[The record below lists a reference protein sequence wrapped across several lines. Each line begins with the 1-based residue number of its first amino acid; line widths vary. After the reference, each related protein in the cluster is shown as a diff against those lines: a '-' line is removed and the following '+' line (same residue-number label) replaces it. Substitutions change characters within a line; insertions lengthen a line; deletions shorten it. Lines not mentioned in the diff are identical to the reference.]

1 MMGSDLDPDLVAA
14 LDRVARVPHL
24 MVASDYDGTLAPIV
38 TDPSRAFP
46 LPDAI
51 AALADLVALPH
62 TSVAVISGRAR
73 GDLAALARLPAEV
86 HLVGSHGSEFDTGFV
101 DRLSPDRIELRERL
115 LTELEAITAGRPGV
129 RLETKPASVTVHTR
143 TAAPEVGA
151 EVTATVLAG
160 PARWPG
166 VHETLGKEVV
176 ELAVISTNKG
186 TAVDAMRDRLAADAV
201 LFLGDD
207 VTDEHAFAQLRD
219 ADGDVGVKIGPGDT
233 AAGFRVADPQ
243 AAVRVL
249 RLVLDT
255 RRAWLTGDS
264 ANPA

>member
-1 MMGSDLDPDLVAA
+1 MGSDLDKDLVTA
-14 LDRVARVPHL
+14 LDRVARVRHL

-51 AALADLVALPH
+51 AALGDLATLPH

-73 GDLAALARLPAEV
+73 GDLATLARLPAAV
-86 HLVGSHGSEFDTGFV
+86 HLVGSHGSEFDTGFADQLTPERV
-101 DRLSPDRIELRERL
+101 ELRERL
-115 LTELEAITAGRPGV
+115 LTELRAITAGRPGV

-143 TAAPEVGA
+143 TAAPDVGA
-151 EVTATVLAG
+151 EVAATVLAG

-186 TAVDAMRDRLAADAV
+186 TALDAMRDRLAADAV
-201 LFLGDD
+201 VFLGDD
-207 VTDEHAFAQLRD
+207 VTDEHAFAQLR
-219 ADGDVGVKIGPGDT
+219 GHDVGVKIGPGDT

-255 RRAWLTGDS
+255 RRSLPSGAGVPT
-264 ANPA
+264 PP